1 MEKQSFFQN
10 FKTLKCIILMI
21 HFSSFCIGLLL
32 LVLTS
37 SCSSV
42 PSYMYI
48 EPIQDLHSNEDNN
61 KIDNQSDLI
70 VFLENIV
77 NSGEMI
83 SIEAY
88 GRRILSHHIK
98 QTKLLTIYNNF
109 CLNYEYLV

>member
-1 MEKQSFFQN
+1 MKKQSIFQN
-10 FKTLKCIILMI
+10 FKILKSNILII
-21 HFSSFCIGLLL
+21 HFSSFCICLLL